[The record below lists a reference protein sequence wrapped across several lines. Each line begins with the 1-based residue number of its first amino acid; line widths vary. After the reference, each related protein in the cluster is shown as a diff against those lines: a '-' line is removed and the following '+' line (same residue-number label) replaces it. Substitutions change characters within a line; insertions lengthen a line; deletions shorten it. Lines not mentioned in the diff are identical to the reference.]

1 MKEGK
6 MLKIEGLY
14 YVPAII
20 GSVLNDHL
28 FPLGIDTGY
37 NYLKK
42 EIKIEETIGGISFAL
57 TDFYMNGIE
66 CQADKENAVEFIL
79 DKEKTLE
86 VIEFL
91 LRYVGHG

>member
-1 MKEGK
+1 
-6 MLKIEGLY
+6 
-14 YVPAII
+14 
-20 GSVLNDHL
+20 
-28 FPLGIDTGY
+28 
-37 NYLKK
+37 
-42 EIKIEETIGGISFAL
+42 
-57 TDFYMNGIE
+57 MNGIE